1 MNLEELC
8 ALRDQFIM
16 DPNYS
21 QKQKDFDV
29 WYADGAYFRR
39 SLIPIN

>member
-21 QKQKDFDV
+21 KKYKDSM
-29 WYADGAYFRR
+29 YGMLTE
-39 SLIPIN
+39 LILAVR

>member
-16 DPNYS
+16 DSNYS
-21 QKQKDFDV
+21 TEQHEFMFELLTSQIL
-29 WYADGAYFRR
+29 AIR
-39 SLIPIN
+39 